1 MNCLKCGKPAHLCG
15 GVWRC
20 ERCGDLAVAL
30 CASGQ
35 KGAQPSRLSDGT
47 PEGQG
52 ETSERVFHDCRVQF
66 SEGGW
71 AYSYLLNDPL
81 PQIGDA
87 VVVPFGK
94 KNLEKVGIIVSIGDH
109 LQNNLPY
116 PLEKTKMVI
125 RKAAPSDILAERES
139 TPPAQPVEKE
149 VAVKKNEKQ
158 DALAGAISAV
168 SDKLKTVYKKVEPPD
183 EQAVKSGAPAEQPAE
198 QNTTAAAEQGE
209 PDKAD
214 SRPVAEEQRSR
225 RRFSFRK
232 LAVSVAVLLLLG
244 GGLVYF
250 SISAHYMR
258 AQRHIGQEEYALAVE
273 DLKSVPEAYRERQV
287 LAQYALI
294 CAQAQKG
301 GAEELQAAVDTL
313 EDLIEQSPENL
324 QSEMRAQYEAFCRQ
338 YDALL
343 YELGIQALE
352 ARDYSAAVSH
362 LRKVS
367 DMPHTR
373 ELFIYAVACW
383 RTRPDGTAVMLKDAL
398 NRLNTVSPDY
408 DGPYAEEIAALR
420 SDLPRQITAAEA
432 REKAAREKAR
442 KADEKWIAALEATG
456 LPYVG
461 MAESEIHTTRQL
473 GRAGYSGTDYEYQ
486 ADAAGKY
493 HRVEWRVYAWYDQNG
508 GKVFMAECRNGTVFR
523 VEKCNADAWDGD
535 RLLVSLGPFRLK
547 MFNSG
552 NVSEETGGSLQDE
565 YGWPEDLYEEDGTY
579 TDLDEA
585 IDEWAEG

>member
-244 GGLVYF
+244 GRTGVFFNQCPLHAGAAPHWPGGVCAGCGGFEKRSGGLPGAAGARPICVDL
-250 SISAHYMR
+250 R
-258 AQRHIGQEEYALAVE
+258 AGA
-273 DLKSVPEAYRERQV
+273 
-287 LAQYALI
+287 
-294 CAQAQKG
+294 KG
-301 GAEELQAAVDTL
+301 GSGRIAGGG
-313 EDLIEQSPENL
+313 
-324 QSEMRAQYEAFCRQ
+324 R
-338 YDALL
+338 
-343 YELGIQALE
+343 
-352 ARDYSAAVSH
+352 
-362 LRKVS
+362 
-367 DMPHTR
+367 
-373 ELFIYAVACW
+373 YA
-383 RTRPDGTAVMLKDAL
+383 
-398 NRLNTVSPDY
+398 
-408 DGPYAEEIAALR
+408 
-420 SDLPRQITAAEA
+420 
-432 REKAAREKAR
+432 
-442 KADEKWIAALEATG
+442 
-456 LPYVG
+456 
-461 MAESEIHTTRQL
+461 
-473 GRAGYSGTDYEYQ
+473 
-486 ADAAGKY
+486 
-493 HRVEWRVYAWYDQNG
+493 G
-508 GKVFMAECRNGTVFR
+508 GF
-523 VEKCNADAWDGD
+523 D
-535 RLLVSLGPFRLK
+535 
-547 MFNSG
+547 
-552 NVSEETGGSLQDE
+552 
-565 YGWPEDLYEEDGTY
+565 
-579 TDLDEA
+579 
-585 IDEWAEG
+585 